1 MTELERFAA
10 ALLVQWRS
18 DGGTDGEPIVVG
30 ALLDKVFPYRFAR
43 RTLGIDV
50 SEDYEAL
57 VLRLISEEEQLVR
70 TEPLDAAEMAKSTM
84 TSKLPDLDVLQ
95 LLRAATISLTSRTI
109 ARLEGVLPMPP
120 AREES
125 RWAEPAAPVAA
136 PPREAEAAPATP
148 QIVAVPEALPAERE
162 SADVIPLHPT
172 AVPEPEAAPA
182 PAGPPP
188 AFLTTVSFTPPTEES
203 CWSCSEGLPNDRAVK
218 FCPFCGADQRQPAC
232 SACGTPVERRW
243 KHCPECGGSLAPR
256 S

>member
-18 DGGTDGEPIVVG
+18 DGGTDAQPITVG
-30 ALLDKVFPYRFAR
+30 ALLDKVFPYRLAR
-43 RTLGIDV
+43 RVLGIDV

-57 VLRLISEEEQLVR
+57 VLRLIAEEEQLVR

-125 RWAEPAAPVAA
+125 RWAEPAAPVPEPPAENDTLPDAA
-136 PPREAEAAPATP
+136 PAVALEAAPA
-148 QIVAVPEALPAERE
+148 ERA
-162 SADVIPLHPT
+162 SPDIIPLHP
-172 AVPEPEAAPA
+172 AGPESAHERTPTE
-182 PAGPPP
+182 PPP
-188 AFLTTVSFTPPTEES
+188 AFLTTVSFTPPSGDT
-203 CWSCSEGLPNDRAVK
+203 CWSCSEVLPKDRTVK
-218 FCPFCGADQRQPAC
+218 FCPFCGADQRQPTC
-232 SACGTPVERRW
+232 GACGTPVERRW
-243 KHCPECGGSLAPR
+243 KHCPECGGSLAPQL
-256 S
+256 